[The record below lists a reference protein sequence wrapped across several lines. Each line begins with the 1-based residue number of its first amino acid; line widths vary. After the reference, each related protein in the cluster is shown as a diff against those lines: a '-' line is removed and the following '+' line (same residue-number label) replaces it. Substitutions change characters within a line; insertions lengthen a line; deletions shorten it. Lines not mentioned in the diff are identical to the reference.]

1 MLVGNICDL
10 KAHERG
16 LREGQ
21 GHHRHR
27 RVRQGYEIEAELLLY
42 LVIQKLDKRFSR

>member
-1 MLVGNICDL
+1 MTYHEL

>member
-1 MLVGNICDL
+1 MTYHEL

-16 LREGQ
+16 HQGQ

-42 LVIQKLDKRFSR
+42 LVIQKLDKVGSR